1 MKKYIDKLKNKIKI
15 NKNLF
20 VFLLVLVIVGLAA
33 GAVFS
38 SILSSNDKNM
48 VGEYL
53 NNFFINVKNNQLNYN
68 VSLINTLFFNL
79 GFSLIIWLLGISV
92 IGFIFILVFLFIK
105 AFMLGFSIGSI
116 ILNFRF
122 KGVLLA
128 LGYIIPHQV
137 INILIYILISS
148 YALIVSYRLISSFK
162 GKKTFD
168 FKSIMNQYF
177 YILTFSLIILLF
189 TSLYEVYIVP
199 KIMKLFVIL
208 IK

>member
-128 LGYIIPHQV
+128 LGYIIPHQA